1 MQSCETIVLALELAR
16 SHVSAMSPA
25 SFVVVFRNTFSLDQS
40 SPAKSHE
47 QLPECWFNRQ
57 PAPDEGPSMDHNTP
71 LQAGGADA
79 MSDFFTGILG
89 SVT

>member
-47 QLPECWFNRQ
+47 QLPEC
-57 PAPDEGPSMDHNTP
+57 
-71 LQAGGADA
+71 
-79 MSDFFTGILG
+79 
-89 SVT
+89 